1 MDKNLLA
8 NAEDTSLIP
17 GPERKTL
24 HTAEQLNQ
32 RAATTEAEVPQS
44 PYFSTKES
52 ITVSTHTSTGVW
64 PTISATRESLS
75 SSEDPAHQN

>member
-8 NAEDTSLIP
+8 NAEYTSLIT

-32 RAATTEAEVPQS
+32 RAATTEIHAPRACALQQEKPLYEKLVNYS
-44 PYFSTKES
+44 KE
-52 ITVSTHTSTGVW
+52 
-64 PTISATRESLS
+64 
-75 SSEDPAHQN
+75 